1 MSATSEIPGDGGGRT
16 GRRPGQSGTRAA
28 IVAAAR
34 SRFAEAG
41 FDRASIRSI
50 AAEAGVD
57 PALIHHYFGT
67 KKQLFTEVISL
78 PVDPETALAPLA
90 DAPLDDLG
98 ETLLRTIVGIW
109 DSPAGTGAIAALR
122 SVLAGG
128 EDSLIRSFL
137 IDVALRG
144 VRARVDDAV
153 GDGDERIA
161 LVVSQMIGVLATRK
175 ILLLEP
181 VASMSIDQLA
191 VAVAPTLQRYLTG
204 DLT

>member
-67 KKQLFTEVISL
+67 KKQLFTEVIAL

-109 DSPAGTGAIAALR
+109 DSPAGTGAIAVLR

>member
-67 KKQLFTEVISL
+67 KKQLFTEVIAL

-181 VASMSIDQLA
+181 LAGMSIDQLA